1 MTDQVG
7 SQRVENAPERL
18 IVGQVVAPFGVKGE
32 LKVNILTEFPERFR
46 KMEQLLLA
54 PFDSLPA
61 HLAPSAS
68 LDPKTVRSFQSHA
81 EGSVPRSP
89 TAFRPPSTAT
99 PFEIESTQLHKGQLL
114 LKLQGVNDADAA
126 AALRGYWVLVPLE
139 QARKLPRGS
148 YYLYQIVGLEVHT
161 TEGNHLGK
169 IADVITTSAND
180 VYVVQGPGVTDPT
193 GELLVP
199 GIKAIVKRIELKRG
213 RVIIAPPED
222 WA

>member
-1 MTDQVG
+1 MTDEVG
-7 SQRVENAPERL
+7 SEGVEKAPERL

-46 KMEQLLLA
+46 KMEQILLA
-54 PFDSLPA
+54 PYDSIA
-61 HLAPSAS
+61 ADLAPGGS
-68 LDPKTVRSFQSHA
+68 LDPKTVRSFR
-81 EGSVPRSP
+81 PRDGRKER
-89 TAFRPPSTAT
+89 TTMAFHPPATAT

-114 LKLQGVNDADAA
+114 LKLKGVDDADAA
-126 AALRGYWVLVPLE
+126 AALRGYWALVLLE

-148 YYLYQIVGLEVHT
+148 YYLYQIVGLEVYT
-161 TEGNHLGK
+161 SEGKHLGK
-169 IADVITTSAND
+169 VADVITTSAND
-180 VYVVQGPGVTDPT
+180 VYVVQGAGVSDPT

-213 RVIIAPPED
+213 RIVIAPPEE